1 MSHAQTIKLEPLEV
15 TSTADTIHRVGDVVF
30 EEIPGFVTFIPRGRF
45 AVRFTSLEQLIEN
58 ETGVQV
64 RQSGGLGSFSSISL
78 RGASSQQVMI
88 YLDGLPLNEAAG
100 GAVDLSQISLSEV
113 QSIEIYRGIIP
124 VNFAS
129 ASIGGALNIRTL
141 RTQGNNENSLYLGYG
156 SFNTRQAGLLHL
168 GGKSV
173 WESVF
178 SAQFVDADNDFPFD
192 SDNGTPLNPND
203 DRSERRENAQFRQL
217 SALFKLGRQFHSNL
231 RFDALAN
238 VFDKVQGLP
247 SVDNSSAT
255 TATLDTLNLN
265 STLSLTAKR
274 IRGSSW
280 NASMRAS
287 ATRRREI
294 FDDSKGQ
301 IGLGAQHSHDQTQ
314 RYGMHLFTERL
325 SSSHTLSAGLD
336 LSNEIYDSEDLT
348 HRREDITAERK
359 ALEAAVQAT
368 LLPLDGNLLLTPALR
383 VQTHWDSFEETV
395 DEDAQ
400 NHLNPQV
407 GARYRLN
414 NGLMLKSNIARYVRL
429 PSFYELFGD
438 RGFVVGNTNLAV
450 EKGLNIDAGVEFE
463 RVFSTGGVRELNLS
477 LGYFYSK
484 IDDLIALVFDAR
496 GVGRPVNIAQ
506 ARIQGL
512 ELGGR
517 LGFSSQSSVVL
528 NATWQD
534 PKNHSQISSFDGKR
548 LPGRY
553 ETMVSLR
560 LEQIVKRLKLYYQFR
575 FESGLFFDSAN
586 LLAATDIREHNI
598 GAETQMGPLRLALEA
613 RNLGDENFQKF
624 NGFPTPGRSLFCK
637 LTYGFKL

>member
-1 MSHAQTIKLEPLEV
+1 MSHAYAQTVELEPLEV
-15 TSTADTIHRVGDVVF
+15 TSTADTIHRVGDVVI
-30 EEIPGFVTFIPRGRF
+30 EETPGFVTFIPRGRF
-45 AVRFTSLEQLIEN
+45 AARFTSLEQVIEN

-100 GAVDLSQISLSEV
+100 GAVDLSQISLAEV
-113 QSIEIYRGIIP
+113 ESIEIYRGIIP

-141 RTQGNNENSLYLGYG
+141 RTQGNNESSLHIGYG

-168 GGKSV
+168 GGKSA

-178 SAQFVDADNDFPFD
+178 SVQFVDADNDFPFD
-192 SDNGTPLNPND
+192 SDNGTPLNPSD
-203 DRSERRENAQFRQL
+203 DRTERRNNAQLRQL

-238 VFDKVQGLP
+238 VFDKEQGLP

-255 TATLDTLNLN
+255 TTALDTLNLN

-274 IRGSSW
+274 IRKTPW
-280 NASMRAS
+280 NASMRVS
-287 ATRRREI
+287 ATRRREV

-301 IGLGAQHSHDQTQ
+301 IGLGAQHSRDQTR
-314 RYGMHLFTERL
+314 RYGIHLFTERV
-325 SSSHTLSAGLD
+325 SDSHTLSAGLD

-359 ALEAAVQAT
+359 ALEGAVQAT
-368 LLPLDGNLLLTPALR
+368 LLSLDGNLLLTPALR
-383 VQTHWDSFEETV
+383 VQTHWDRFDETIN
-395 DEDAQ
+395 EAAQ
-400 NHLNPQV
+400 SHLNPQA
-407 GARYRLN
+407 GARYRLT
-414 NGLMLKSNIARYVRL
+414 NGLMLKANIARYVRL

-438 RGFVVGNTNLAV
+438 RGFVVGNTDLKV
-450 EKGLNIDAGVEFE
+450 EKGLNIDAGVEFK
-463 RVFSTGGVRELNLS
+463 RVFSTGGIRELNLS

-512 ELGGR
+512 
-517 LGFSSQSSVVL
+517 
-528 NATWQD
+528 
-534 PKNHSQISSFDGKR
+534 
-548 LPGRY
+548 
-553 ETMVSLR
+553 
-560 LEQIVKRLKLYYQFR
+560 
-575 FESGLFFDSAN
+575 
-586 LLAATDIREHNI
+586 
-598 GAETQMGPLRLALEA
+598 
-613 RNLGDENFQKF
+613 
-624 NGFPTPGRSLFCK
+624 
-637 LTYGFKL
+637 